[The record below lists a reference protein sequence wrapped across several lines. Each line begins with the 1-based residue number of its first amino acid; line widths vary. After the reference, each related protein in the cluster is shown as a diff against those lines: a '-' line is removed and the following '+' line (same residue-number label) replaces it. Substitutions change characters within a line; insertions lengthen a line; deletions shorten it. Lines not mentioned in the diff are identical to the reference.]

1 MKYRNKLS
9 IYIFF
14 LSEVSEAILQ
24 NLRSPSES
32 DQGVTG
38 GTLVKLLALGKDT
51 QIERCTV
58 LFAVFRI
65 RIHRI
70 HKYLYLPDPD
80 PKNEQK
86 NIYLQT
92 LISIKV
98 WHQNNLL
105 SLNTDVNVP
114 TLRNRQKA

>member
-1 MKYRNKLS
+1 M
-9 IYIFF
+9 
-14 LSEVSEAILQ
+14 SEAILQ
-24 NLRSPSES
+24 NLRPPSEA

-51 QIERCTV
+51 QIECCTV
-58 LFAVFRI
+58 FFAMFRI
-65 RIHRI
+65 RIRRI

-86 NIYLQT
+86 NICLKN

-105 SLNTDVNVP
+105 SLNTDANVP
-114 TLRNRQKA
+114 TLRNRQTSLEKNDLLLSF